1 LPTIIEWGARL
12 DAPLTSRPCAIA
24 FFSQAAVRDF
34 ARFLIEAEAEAERK
48 ALEAEIADEERIREA
63 GGGSTVVPGA
73 PS

>member
-1 LPTIIEWGARL
+1 VR
-12 DAPLTSRPCAIA
+12 DR
-24 FFSQAAVRDF
+24 QAAVRDF

>member
-1 LPTIIEWGARL
+1 LPTIAEWGARL
-12 DAPLTSRPCAIA
+12 DAPLTSRLCAIA

-48 ALEAEIADEERIREA
+48 ALEAEIADEERIRA